1 LNEYEFSWNKLANI
15 QPQLERLISQNYY
28 LNKSAKEAY
37 KGYIRSYDSHSLK
50 QIYDVNNLDLVKV
63 IFFKQLFFKI
73 YSLKGL

>member
-1 LNEYEFSWNKLANI
+1 MNEYEFSWNKLANI

-50 QIYDVNNLDLVKV
+50 QIYDVNNLDLIKV
-63 IFFKQLFFKI
+63 IFLNNYF
-73 YSLKGL
+73 S